1 MIGLI
6 CVLKRSVAY
15 SGCLRTMDYRTEMIA
30 SSGRHT
36 RRYFSST
43 DKDGRDWDCGISSGD
58 GEKRKNSRQRPYL
71 VENCVLEMG
80 GRDFCHSIL
89 ICLVICL
96 FMDCKLLEV
105 RTLFLKY
112 FLYLAQSLV

>member
-1 MIGLI
+1 MCILF
-6 CVLKRSVAY
+6 V
-15 SGCLRTMDYRTEMIA
+15 A

-71 VENCVLEMG
+71 VENCVLEIG
-80 GRDFCHSIL
+80 G
-89 ICLVICL
+89 
-96 FMDCKLLEV
+96 EG
-105 RTLFLKY
+105 FLPLH
-112 FLYLAQSLV
+112 FNMLSHLSLHGL